1 MFFGIT
7 GNASIIIIILKNKLL
22 RLQPINLF
30 LLNLAISD
38 LLHLCIGPFFYMF
51 KRNAILT
58 NFYLGEIGC
67 LATPFFRG
75 KVHILWEGHKILRN
89 LHQLFDW
96 QYIGQIIGE
105 DFAKFCGLLRVY
117 ELYKSLKWPT
127 DLMLPIACQKALPDC
142 NELPIQYLSEII

>member
-1 MFFGIT
+1 MSDLIYIPIYSSLKKSFSITAIFLVMFFGIT

-58 NFYLGEIGC
+58 NFYMGEIGC

-75 KVHILWEGHKILRN
+75 NSYLIQLIEHPILRIPN
-89 LHQLFDW
+89 ILFV
-96 QYIGQIIGE
+96 YFFQI
-105 DFAKFCGLLRVY
+105 KVL
-117 ELYKSLKWPT
+117 
-127 DLMLPIACQKALPDC
+127 
-142 NELPIQYLSEII
+142 N